1 MKVAYLLGR
10 AGFGGYFLYAGVHHF
25 RATEALAQYAGGK
38 KVPMPAMAVRLTGA
52 AMALG
57 GASIILGLKPHWG
70 AAAVIGF
77 LAGVSPVMH
86 DFWRREDAAEKQAE
100 MVNFTKNMALLAAA
114 MMVSGMERAKAERAV
129 EWREGRLKAA

>member
-1 MKVAYLLGR
+1 MKAVYLLGR
-10 AGFGGYFLYAGVHHF
+10 MGFGGYFLYSGVRHF
-25 RATEALAQYAGGK
+25 QHTEALAVYVRGK
-38 KVPMPAMAVRLTGA
+38 KVPAPAIAVRLTGA

-57 GASIILGLKPHWG
+57 GASMILGLKPRWG

-86 DFWRREDAAEKQAE
+86 DFWRREDAADRQSE

-114 MMVSGMERAKAERAV
+114 MMISGMEAAKEERAH
-129 EWREGRLKAA
+129 EPWRQAA